1 MIINCR
7 KCTTQ
12 IDLKD
17 RDSNIEGK
25 LIICDNCK
33 EEWIYHSQSY
43 FLEGRLT
50 VLGLELE
57 TKESSIN
64 KQNEIYSEK
73 ILILKN
79 DLENKKKELIKQ
91 IELEKKV
98 SLFENRITV
107 TEKLNSDQAH
117 LENEIFQLKK
127 DLTKTS
133 KDISSK
139 NQNIEK
145 KANYLEMKISEQQE
159 NSSNKKKIAVND
171 YDSGVVNFVKYDE
184 KNNKEKKKKS
194 FWSKK

>member
-1 MIINCR
+1 MIINCI

-12 IDLKD
+12 IDLKYG
-17 RDSNIEGK
+17 DSNIEGK

-79 DLENKKKELIKQ
+79 DLENKKKLNKQ

-117 LENEIFQLKK
+117 LEGQIFELEK
-127 DLTKTS
+127 DLTKTYE
-133 KDISSK
+133 DISSK
-139 NQNIEK
+139 NQKIEQ
-145 KANYLEMKISEQQE
+145 KANYLEMKLSEHQE
-159 NSSNKKKIAVND
+159 NPSKEKKIAVND
-171 YDSGVVNFVKYDE
+171 YDSSIVNFPKYDD
-184 KNNKEKKKKS
+184 KQNKEVKKKS

>member
-50 VLGLELE
+50 ALGLKLD

-79 DLENKKKELIKQ
+79 DLENKKKLNKQ

-117 LENEIFQLKK
+117 LESQIFQLKK
-127 DLTKTS
+127 DF
-133 KDISSK
+133 I
-139 NQNIEK
+139 N
-145 KANYLEMKISEQQE
+145 
-159 NSSNKKKIAVND
+159 NSLCGSTIA
-171 YDSGVVNFVKYDE
+171 
-184 KNNKEKKKKS
+184 
-194 FWSKK
+194 